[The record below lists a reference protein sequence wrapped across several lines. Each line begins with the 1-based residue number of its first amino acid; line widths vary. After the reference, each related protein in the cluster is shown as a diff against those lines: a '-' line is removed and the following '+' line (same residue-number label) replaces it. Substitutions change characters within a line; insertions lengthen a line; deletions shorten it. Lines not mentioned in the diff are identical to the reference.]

1 MFIWCPLGLIVNML
15 MSENNTY
22 GLDNASGLAEV
33 IALID
38 DTGIDTLNAS
48 PFVIAETAINQD
60 AQVDLVLLAIGSN
73 EQADYHLAQAREQLA
88 KLGKMIVSAPLV
100 NPDFTATPD
109 APKPDY
115 TNQCIYIDLN
125 KVLSFLE
132 LSEYFATIE
141 MLCERQRVLES
152 GSLAEKT
159 LPRNRAANTATTLAN
174 PPVKLVSMDVD
185 ILGFRPSADKEWRLI
200 QRRLPLKE
208 HERIGLQEL
217 LTSPALLPTT
227 PSSLAS
233 APSDALKS

>member
-1 MFIWCPLGLIVNML
+1 ML
-15 MSENNTY
+15 MSKNNSY
-22 GLDNASGLAEV
+22 GLDYAIGLAEIMAEV
-33 IALID
+33 IALVD
-38 DTGIDTLNAS
+38 SLGVDALNAP
-48 PFVIAETAINQD
+48 PFVITETAIDQY

-115 TNQCIYIDLN
+115 TNQCVYIDLN
-125 KVLSFLE
+125 KGLSFLE
-132 LSEYFATIE
+132 LSEYFAAIE

-174 PPVKLVSMDVD
+174 PPVKLVSMDID

-217 LTSPALLPTT
+217 LTSPSLLQTT

-233 APSDALKS
+233 APSDTLKN